1 MAEKVKH
8 KKLSEWFATAICGND
23 ITSSCLYVS
32 VICTRHGGCFS
43 PFLLL
48 MISVV
53 LYFYKKIYSEVGD
66 ALPLNGGTYNC
77 LLNTTSKYK
86 ASLAACLTI
95 LSYIATC
102 VVSATTA
109 MHYFSSLHDSY
120 PSFPEIDVILSTIIV
135 LLFFAVLTIIGI
147 GESAVFALV
156 IFLFHILTL
165 IVFCGITGYYVITN
179 PHILLNNIVIPKI
192 GFSDTF
198 IPLRDNFINI
208 ISHWKEIFFALFFG
222 FSSALLGISGFETS
236 ANFIEE
242 QQKGVFIKTLRNM
255 WILVS
260 IFNPLIALFAIG
272 TFEMSYIA
280 NPANETNLL
289 ADMAQKTGGY
299 LIHTLLVIDAVM
311 VLSGAVLTSYIGVT
325 GLCKRMALD
334 RCLPQFLLK
343 ETRRGTNHIIILGFF
358 LLCSSIL
365 IITGGKVV
373 TLAGV
378 YTISFLSVMAVFAV
392 GNILLKLYR
401 AGLKRNHI
409 ASYPIIIIAFIAV
422 VTGIIGNIMI
432 DKQNII
438 VFLIYFIPTVIVV
451 SLMFLRVSI
460 LRMILYILETITKQ
474 INDWTGR
481 TKDSIVKHID
491 NINSHR
497 VIFFTRGDN
506 SASLNTAILY
516 VLHNEPTN
524 NIKVVHIYKEE
535 KDIPQKL
542 SQDLEFLN
550 QLYPQM
556 DIEFVKIKGEFTPEF
571 VENLSKQFNV
581 PRNYMFIGC
590 PHERFPYDL
599 SEFGGIRM
607 IV

>member
-460 LRMILYILETITKQ
+460 LRMILYILETIT
-474 INDWTGR
+474 
-481 TKDSIVKHID
+481 
-491 NINSHR
+491 
-497 VIFFTRGDN
+497 
-506 SASLNTAILY
+506 
-516 VLHNEPTN
+516 
-524 NIKVVHIYKEE
+524 
-535 KDIPQKL
+535 
-542 SQDLEFLN
+542 
-550 QLYPQM
+550 
-556 DIEFVKIKGEFTPEF
+556 
-571 VENLSKQFNV
+571 
-581 PRNYMFIGC
+581 
-590 PHERFPYDL
+590 
-599 SEFGGIRM
+599 
-607 IV
+607 

>member
-334 RCLPQFLLK
+334 RRLPQFLLK